1 MGVERQGDPFVGRH
15 LSPMIPHMTGVEVV
29 GGPYLHITVNEN
41 FTQFGEGK
49 LCGKADWGRDQFVRY
64 ARLYRPAA
72 IACWSRSA
80 RGFCQAN
87 PDLVKVVE
95 DDGVLM
101 LGRVLGFEGA
111 AISGKAEVTAGP
123 NRIEVRDAEAGD
135 DGLVVLRYHAVPLL
149 ESDPPVA
156 LEPVTL
162 EDDPVPFIAFRPIGK
177 TVVFRMRPA
186 PWSP

>member
-1 MGVERQGDPFVGRH
+1 V
-15 LSPMIPHMTGVEVV
+15 IPHMTGVEVV
-29 GGPYLHITVNEN
+29 GGPYLHVTVNEN

-49 LCGKADWGRDQFVRY
+49 LCGKADWGRDEFVRY

-72 IACWSRSA
+72 IACWSTKA

-87 PDLVKVVE
+87 PDLVKIVD
-95 DDGVLM
+95 DDGVL
-101 LGRVLGFEGA
+101 LLVRVLGFEGA
-111 AISGKAEVTAGP
+111 TIRGTAEVTASP
-123 NRIEVRDAEAGD
+123 NRIEVQDAVAGE
-135 DGLVVLRYHAVPLL
+135 DGLVVLRYHAVPHLAS
-149 ESDPPVA
+149 EPPVS
-156 LEPVTL
+156 LVPVSL